1 MERHLVAQGFARD
14 YRVHGESLIEKIHMI
29 KETVPPPMS
38 WAFGRFA
45 RDHVKE
51 LVSLTETIEQ
61 SFDSRKR
68 KPEEEN
74 VGREN
79 KRVR

>member
-1 MERHLVAQGFARD
+1 
-14 YRVHGESLIEKIHMI
+14 LIAKIRMI

-38 WAFGRFA
+38 WTFGRFV

-51 LVSLTETIEQ
+51 LVSLTETVEQ
-61 SFDSRKR
+61 VCDLRKR

>member
-1 MERHLVAQGFARD
+1 VEQHLVAQGFARD
-14 YRVHGESLIEKIHMI
+14 YRVHGDSLIAKIRMI

-38 WAFGRFA
+38 WAFGRFV

-51 LVSLTETIEQ
+51 LVSLTETVEQ
-61 SFDSRKR
+61 VCDLRKR